1 MQHFTQKRKVPA
13 QSSELDCLQ
22 QKDMAWGQLPA
33 RRLVVMP
40 ALNER

>member
-1 MQHFTQKRKVPA
+1 MQPFAQRKKIPA
-13 QSSELDCLQ
+13 QNSELDCLQ

-33 RRLVVMP
+33 QRLVVMP